1 MTANHLNKCRRKV
14 EDELTEYQRNL
25 IAKQLEKE
33 QSNNPKIPQL
43 CQSIDRHGPLNLSL
57 ELINRTNTMG
67 KNHKA
72 CVCVVC
78 DCFIIG
84 TEPIH
89 WLTTEQLKMK
99 ESYLSVDFL
108 ESYTT
113 KLSPNLR
120 NQYKIIDN
128 IHLSNLLL
136 SPRAHVRNNSYMSCE
151 TCYRHIVYG
160 KSETPLSLV

>member
-1 MTANHLNKCRRKV
+1 MAHILFGKKNKKIISNMTAIQLNRYRRRV
-14 EDELTEYQRNL
+14 QDELTECQKKL
-25 IAKQLEKE
+25 ITKQLDKE
-33 QSNNPKIPQL
+33 LDEEQNDEEQNNFNNPRIPQL

-84 TEPIH
+84 TEPIY
-89 WLTTEQLKMK
+89 WLTTEQLQMK
-99 ESYLSVDFL
+99 ESYLSVNCL

-113 KLSPNLR
+113 KV
-120 NQYKIIDN
+120 I
-128 IHLSNLLL
+128 
-136 SPRAHVRNNSYMSCE
+136 
-151 TCYRHIVYG
+151 T
-160 KSETPLSLV
+160 KS